1 MKKQRCTASNIIT
14 MIIVTLIYA
23 GFSSLIVLLLKTDLL
38 YDFYNKINKF
48 VSIYKLVN
56 LEDGKQSS
64 AYSQVFAYYIL
75 SFIPTYLYY
84 LISQSPI
91 SAKRK
96 AGRIVVSII
105 ASLAVI
111 GLDYLFFIKFKEF
124 KPLINDSLIFEIII
138 KASLIASQ
146 ILFLIGYIVW
156 FMNPKRIVIGYGII
170 SFKNKHP
177 NLYIIIYTFLGF
189 IAGIIITGLVILIIG
204 LIALALTP
212 LGFLLILGRNKGESG
227 DSPSSSEYTFIN
239 SMGCEQTVHSDNGQ
253 DFYDSQGS
261 YVGHSEDGGETIIE
275 D

>member
-1 MKKQRCTASNIIT
+1 MKKQKCTASSIIT

-38 YDFYNKINKF
+38 YDFISKIFELKDD
-48 VSIYKLVN
+48 S
-56 LEDGKQSS
+56 QRS

-75 SFIPTYLYY
+75 SFIPTYLCY

-91 SAKRK
+91 STKRNV
-96 AGRIVVSII
+96 GRILVSII

-111 GLDYLFFIKFKEF
+111 GLDYLFFIRFKDF
-124 KPLINDSLIFEIII
+124 KPLINNRLIFEIII
-138 KASLIASQ
+138 KASLIISQ
-146 ILFLIGYIVW
+146 IFFLIGYVLW
-156 FMNPKRIVIGYGII
+156 FKKTNRRYIGVID
-170 SFKNKHP
+170 FKIKNP
-177 NLYIIIYTFLGF
+177 NLYIVIYTFFSF
-189 IAGIIITGLVILIIG
+189 IAGLIIIGILVIIAG

-227 DSPSSSEYTFIN
+227 YSSGSSEYTFIN

-261 YVGHSEDGGETIIE
+261 YVGHSDDGGETITE